1 MFNRREQMEQTMER
15 AGNFLPR
22 VDDGVLSP
30 QQVDSRVVTL
40 TAPASTA
47 AEQYRTL
54 YYRLERLRALRPMK
68 IMAVTSA
75 IPGEG
80 KTITAVN
87 LALASA
93 RANPERRVLLI
104 DADLRRSHVA
114 DCLGIRSKPG
124 LFELLSGDAQ
134 TKEAV
139 RRFNSTALAVLPSGG
154 VAEEPTQVLAGAR
167 MKRLLQLVR
176 DAFDEVYIDIPPV
189 LPFADAAILGCQAD
203 GVLMVIRANSTPLRR
218 VHEAIEHLAG
228 APMVGCVLNAAE
240 LSTAPYLKNYVKG

>member
-1 MFNRREQMEQTMER
+1 MEQTMER
-15 AGNFLPR
+15 AENFLPR
-22 VDDGVLSP
+22 VDENALNP
-30 QQVDSRVVTL
+30 QQVDARVVTL

-54 YYRLERLRALRPMK
+54 YFRLERLRAMRPMK
-68 IMAVTSA
+68 IMAITSA
-75 IPGEG
+75 VPGEG

-93 RANPERRVLLI
+93 RASPDRRILLI

-124 LFELLSGDAQ
+124 LLELLNGDAQ

-139 RRFNSTALAVLPSGG
+139 RRFNSVSLAVLPSGG
-154 VAEEPTQVLAGAR
+154 TPEEPTQVLAGTR

-176 DAFDEVYIDIPPV
+176 DAFDEVYVDIPPV

-203 GVLMVIRANSTPLRR
+203 GVLMVIRAGSTPLGR

-228 APMVGCVLNAAE
+228 APMVGCVLNGAE
-240 LSTAPYLKNYVKG
+240 LSAAPYLKNYLKR

>member
-1 MFNRREQMEQTMER
+1 
-15 AGNFLPR
+15 
-22 VDDGVLSP
+22 
-30 QQVDSRVVTL
+30 
-40 TAPASTA
+40 
-47 AEQYRTL
+47 
-54 YYRLERLRALRPMK
+54 
-68 IMAVTSA
+68 
-75 IPGEG
+75 
-80 KTITAVN
+80 
-87 LALASA
+87 
-93 RANPERRVLLI
+93 
-104 DADLRRSHVA
+104 
-114 DCLGIRSKPG
+114 LGIRSKPG

-154 VAEEPTQVLAGAR
+154 AAEEPTQVLAGAR

-176 DAFDEVYIDIPPV
+176 DAFDEVYVDIPPV

-240 LSTAPYLKNYVKG
+240 LSTAPYLKNYLKG